1 VVVLLDTC
9 AIIWMV
15 EDAPLDKVARAAIRR
30 AANSHLVLVSPVS
43 AWEIGLI
50 ANRASAGFRFHPS
63 PVLWFQTLLAKP
75 GIYLTPLA
83 PNAAIEAAALP
94 GRLHRDPADRLLI
107 ATARD
112 LGAPLVTRDTRIL
125 AYAAQG
131 YLDVI
136 PC

>member
-1 VVVLLDTC
+1 
-9 AIIWMV
+9 
-15 EDAPLDKVARAAIRR
+15 
-30 AANSHLVLVSPVS
+30 
-43 AWEIGLI
+43 
-50 ANRASAGFRFHPS
+50 
-63 PVLWFQTLLAKP
+63 VLWFQTLLAKP

-83 PNAAIEAAALP
+83 PDAAIEAAALP

-112 LGAPLVTRDTRIL
+112 LGVPLVTRDVRIL

-131 YLDVI
+131 HLDAI

>member
-1 VVVLLDTC
+1 MVLLDTC

-15 EDAPLDKVARAAIRR
+15 QDAPLEETARAAIRR
-30 AANSHLVLVSPVS
+30 AASSHSVLVSPVS
-43 AWEIGLI
+43 AWEVGLL
-50 ANRASAGFRFHPS
+50 ANRRSAGFSFRPT

-83 PNAAIEAAALP
+83 PDAAIEAATLP

-112 LGAPLVTRDTRIL
+112 LGAPLVTRDERIL

-131 YLDVI
+131 HVDAI

>member
-1 VVVLLDTC
+1 VVLLDTC
-9 AIIWMV
+9 TIIWMV
-15 EDAPLDKVARAAIRR
+15 DDAPLSDIARAAIRR
-30 AANSHLVLVSPVS
+30 AANSDSVFVSPVS

-63 PVLWFQTLLAKP
+63 AVLWFQTLLAKP

-83 PNAAIEAAALP
+83 PDAAIEAAALP

-112 LGAPLVTRDTRIL
+112 LGVPLVTRDARIL

-131 YLDVI
+131 HLDAI